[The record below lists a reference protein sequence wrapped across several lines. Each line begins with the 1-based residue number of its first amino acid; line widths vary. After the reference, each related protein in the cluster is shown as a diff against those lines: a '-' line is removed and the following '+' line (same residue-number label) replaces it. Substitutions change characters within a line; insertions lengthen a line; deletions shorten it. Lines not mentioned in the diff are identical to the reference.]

1 MELYEC
7 IQDIFGGLKNPSVK
21 DLATSL
27 KQIPNAAKLSQPYIK
42 EPDQYAYG
50 RNAIYRNNELEIIVI
65 NIPQKRR
72 QQYTIM
78 VNPLVVQWC

>member
-27 KQIPNAAKLSQPYIK
+27 KQIPNGKIESTVY
-42 EPDQYAYG
+42 
-50 RNAIYRNNELEIIVI
+50 
-65 NIPQKRR
+65 
-72 QQYTIM
+72 
-78 VNPLVVQWC
+78 

>member
-50 RNAIYRNNELEIIVI
+50 EMPSIEIM
-65 NIPQKRR
+65 NWK
-72 QQYTIM
+72 
-78 VNPLVVQWC
+78 LS

>member
-27 KQIPNAAKLSQPYIK
+27 KQIPNAKKIK
-42 EPDQYAYG
+42 STVY
-50 RNAIYRNNELEIIVI
+50 
-65 NIPQKRR
+65 
-72 QQYTIM
+72 
-78 VNPLVVQWC
+78 